1 MSRFI
6 HVPLVLALVLAAC
19 GEQPPTAPSG
29 AGASLT
35 PASQVAA
42 RQRLAQRLAQ
52 ALADPVLRTDLATR
66 FATSDAPEGKL
77 QFQRLARLE
86 GDRLLARMAVRG
98 GANAAELL
106 ADLDAARDLEL
117 YLPVAAQRAAWQGD
131 ASFLVATIGRDG
143 EAPVAFD
150 ATGRR
155 TILSPTTPPSTPV
168 IALVPQEHDFDAP
181 RPAFEMCGTVQC
193 SGSGGDGGGAGSTP
207 AGLYLVA
214 TNFDQSFE
222 SWLKGAP
229 EYEFH
234 VYGAVGTKPE
244 QLACTSEV
252 SGRDYQW
259 NADQPSWRGSVALFT
274 KADIDAYLARSP
286 GGVIRI
292 VAWEDDDKP
301 CIPVSEGAFFNG
313 VQKMLDELYKKWTGA
328 KTDPW
333 AVKGVKSA
341 YAAFGL
347 AQAVRNLIAGQDDL
361 IGFGIE
367 RSVAG
372 WAPGTANFV
381 LKADGG
387 ITQGS
392 FETVYRK

>member
-1 MSRFI
+1 MSRSI
-6 HVPLVLALVLAAC
+6 LVPLAAALALASCGERLPTGAAPGAVPTTPAQATAARERLAA
-19 GEQPPTAPSG
+19 
-29 AGASLT
+29 
-35 PASQVAA
+35 
-42 RQRLAQRLAQ
+42 RLAV
-52 ALADPVLRTDLATR
+52 ALADPAVRDELAER
-66 FATSDAPEGKL
+66 FATSTAPEGKL
-77 QFQRLARLE
+77 QFQALTRLE
-86 GDRLLARMAVRG
+86 GNRLLARMAGTSGSV
-98 GANAAELL
+98 ADLL

-117 YLPVAAQRAAWQGD
+117 YLPVPAQRATWQGD
-131 ASFLVATIGRDG
+131 AGYLVATVARDG
-143 EAPVAFD
+143 DSPVAFD
-150 ATGRR
+150 AAGRR
-155 TILSPTTPPSTPV
+155 TVLSPTAPPATPV
-168 IALVPQEHDFDAP
+168 IALVPQEHDFTAP
-181 RPAFEMCGTVQC
+181 RPTFATCGNAEC
-193 SGSGGDGGGAGSTP
+193 SGGGSDGGGTRP
-207 AGLYLVA
+207 NDPGLYLVA
-214 TNFDQSFE
+214 TDFDHAFE

-229 EYEFH
+229 EFEFH
-234 VYGAVGTKPE
+234 VYGTVGGKPE

-274 KADIDAYLARSP
+274 QADIQQYLARNST
-286 GGVIRI
+286 GVIRI
-292 VAWEDDDKP
+292 VAWEDDDQP

-313 VQKMLDELYKKWTGA
+313 VQKMLDDLYKQWTGA

-333 AVKGVKSA
+333 AIKGVRSA

-347 AQAVRNLIAGQDDL
+347 AQAVRNFIAGQDDL

-367 RSVAG
+367 RSVVG